1 MKNLKNTLIRAF
13 LILFL
18 IGTVFWVLL
27 IVSTTIFPADNPI
40 KPFILGIFNLPSDF
54 VGKPYTGG
62 GTPFDDW
69 MFGNWFYNF
78 TSFSTVIVVTGLFTL
93 TRGRNLL
100 EKLLLLQ
107 AYALPRERD
116 YWGKVTDRKT
126 HKPVPFS
133 IIRVLSLD
141 KDGKESFIAQ
151 SIADLDGRY
160 RLYLSSSEFQ
170 FLLEVKSPGYK
181 VFKEEI
187 RTTLIEGAN
196 VVKVNIVLDKEDDET
211 LINPVRQF
219 FVKNRSAVLSLL
231 IAYIFFLS
239 TVTFL
244 HAVYSLVF
252 HPNFMSVGD
261 FIFYGFA
268 FPWNVFVVLQ
278 RRRFNPG
285 KILNNKT
292 KQVVPN
298 VSFQLF
304 LPNKKMLSILS
315 DENGIIKF
323 DVDPGSYDA
332 KVFKPGYV
340 IRDGNQT
347 IEVDINNE
355 GYLRDN
361 IYLVP
366 LTESVSLPLDSG
378 TLQNPFGN

>member
-1 MKNLKNTLIRAF
+1 
-13 LILFL
+13 
-18 IGTVFWVLL
+18 
-27 IVSTTIFPADNPI
+27 
-40 KPFILGIFNLPSDF
+40 
-54 VGKPYTGG
+54 
-62 GTPFDDW
+62 
-69 MFGNWFYNF
+69 
-78 TSFSTVIVVTGLFTL
+78 
-93 TRGRNLL
+93 
-100 EKLLLLQ
+100 
-107 AYALPRERD
+107 LPRERD
-116 YWGKVTDRKT
+116 FWGKVTDRKT

-141 KDGKESFIAQ
+141 EDGKETFIAQ

-181 VFKEEI
+181 VHREEI
-187 RTTLIEGAN
+187 RTTLIDGAN
-196 VVKVNIVLDKEDDET
+196 VVKVNIVLDKEDDEA
-211 LINPVRQF
+211 LINPIRQF
-219 FVKNRSAVLSLL
+219 FVKNRATILSILISYIVFLSL
-231 IAYIFFLS
+231 
-239 TVTFL
+239 VTFV
-244 HAVYSLVF
+244 HAVYSLIF
-252 HPNFMSVGD
+252 HFNFVSIGD

-285 KILNNKT
+285 KILNYKN
-292 KQVVPN
+292 KQVIPN

-304 LPNKKMLSILS
+304 LPNKKMLSVLS

-340 IRDGNQT
+340 IRDNKET

-361 IYLVP
+361 IYLIP
-366 LTESVSLPLDSG
+366 LTETVLMPSDGG
-378 TLQNPFGN
+378 TLQNPFGI

>member
-1 MKNLKNTLIRAF
+1 
-13 LILFL
+13 
-18 IGTVFWVLL
+18 
-27 IVSTTIFPADNPI
+27 
-40 KPFILGIFNLPSDF
+40 
-54 VGKPYTGG
+54 
-62 GTPFDDW
+62 
-69 MFGNWFYNF
+69 
-78 TSFSTVIVVTGLFTL
+78 
-93 TRGRNLL
+93 
-100 EKLLLLQ
+100 
-107 AYALPRERD
+107 
-116 YWGKVTDRKT
+116 
-126 HKPVPFS
+126 
-133 IIRVLSLD
+133 
-141 KDGKESFIAQ
+141 
-151 SIADLDGRY
+151 
-160 RLYLSSSEFQ
+160 
-170 FLLEVKSPGYK
+170 
-181 VFKEEI
+181 
-187 RTTLIEGAN
+187 
-196 VVKVNIVLDKEDDET
+196 
-211 LINPVRQF
+211 
-219 FVKNRSAVLSLL
+219 VLSLL

-304 LPNKKMLSILS
+304 LPNNKMLSILS

-366 LTESVSLPLDSG
+366 LTESVSLPIDSG